1 MAKAKREMCQATGL
15 LELAADASCSAQLL
29 RGLPERPEPHTLG
42 LMHFLPQDRQ
52 TIPLGATGADEE
64 GKDYGPYPV
73 GTAAAEIWT
82 LDPFA
87 QSGLLPDTAL
97 LP

>member
-1 MAKAKREMCQATGL
+1 MPA
-15 LELAADASCSAQLL
+15 AQLSWSV
-29 RGLPERPEPHTLG
+29 GSKRPEPQTQG
-42 LMHFLPQDRQ
+42 LMHFWPHALLAKRQ
-52 TIPLGATGADEE
+52 PDYLGASGADEE

-87 QSGLLPDTAL
+87 QSGLLPDTASL
-97 LP
+97 S

>member
-1 MAKAKREMCQATGL
+1 
-15 LELAADASCSAQLL
+15 
-29 RGLPERPEPHTLG
+29 
-42 LMHFLPQDRQ
+42 MHFLPQERQ
-52 TIPLGATGADEE
+52 TIPLGAMGTDEE

-73 GTAAAEIWT
+73 GTAAAAEIWT

-87 QSGLLPDTAL
+87 QSGLLPDTAS